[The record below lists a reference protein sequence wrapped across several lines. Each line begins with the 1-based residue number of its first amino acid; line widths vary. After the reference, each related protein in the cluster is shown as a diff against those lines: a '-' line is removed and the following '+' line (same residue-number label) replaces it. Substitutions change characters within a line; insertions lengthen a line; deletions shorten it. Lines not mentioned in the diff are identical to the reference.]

1 MDWGKIKAI
10 FIIAFL
16 VLDVFLLTQLQVKR
30 EQYEVSTSTNTK
42 STLAENLKADGVEYD
57 ELSEEKVMD
66 HYLSA
71 NTKTFTKEMF
81 KDLKDQEIQLND
93 GKAIHSQ
100 LAKPFAL
107 ESFDESEALNEFVQ
121 ENVVNGEQ
129 YGFWGYDE
137 EDHSITYFQ
146 EAEEDKF
153 IFMNQSAQLILH
165 LNDDGAIVSYDQT
178 MLDSIEPIND
188 EEEEVLAPSSAI
200 EALYHRGALTDSK
213 IVGEVKLGYY
223 TLVNMEATQVL
234 TPTWHVIVEK
244 DGERMDML
252 VNAYDGK
259 VIQGKPD
266 KEKTLLE

>member
-30 EQYEVSTSTNTK
+30 EQYEVSTNTTA
-42 STLAENLKADGVEYD
+42 TLAENLKADGVEYD
-57 ELSEEKVMD
+57 ELSEETVMD

-93 GKAIHSQ
+93 GTAIHSQ
-100 LAKPFAL
+100 LAKPFLL
-107 ESFDESEALNEFVQ
+107 ESFEDPEALNEFVQ

-129 YGFWGYDE
+129 YAFWGYDE
-137 EDHSITYFQ
+137 EDDSIIYFQ

-153 IFMNQSAQLILH
+153 IFMNQSAQLTFH
-165 LNDDGAIVSYDQT
+165 LNDDGAVVSYDQT
-178 MLDSIEPIND
+178 MLDPIEPIND
-188 EEEEVLAPSSAI
+188 EEDEVLAPIRAI

-213 IVGEVKLGYY
+213 IVGKVKLGYY

-252 VNAYDGK
+252 VNAYEGN